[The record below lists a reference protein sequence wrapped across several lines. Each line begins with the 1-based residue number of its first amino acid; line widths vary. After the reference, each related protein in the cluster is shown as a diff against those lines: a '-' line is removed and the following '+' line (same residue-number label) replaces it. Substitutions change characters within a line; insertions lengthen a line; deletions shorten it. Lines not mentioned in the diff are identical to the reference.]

1 MNRKSVGRPAVIL
14 GMIAVC
20 VIAVPHSIAQRPGLS
35 ANGGSLSRNRTEPP
49 ARRNH
54 ESEPMFYRRIVLQ
67 LGFDFPDLE
76 ESYWTART
84 RDPNLTFPTL
94 LKTQIAV
101 EMKAPGSADSAMG
114 QLLEALAS
122 SR

>member
-1 MNRKSVGRPAVIL
+1 
-14 GMIAVC
+14 
-20 VIAVPHSIAQRPGLS
+20 
-35 ANGGSLSRNRTEPP
+35 
-49 ARRNH
+49 
-54 ESEPMFYRRIVLQ
+54 MFYRRIVLQ

-122 SR
+122 SRNKMSAALQETFSLTPPEASQLEKMINERYKTAVRNASTTR

>member
-1 MNRKSVGRPAVIL
+1 
-14 GMIAVC
+14 
-20 VIAVPHSIAQRPGLS
+20 
-35 ANGGSLSRNRTEPP
+35 
-49 ARRNH
+49 
-54 ESEPMFYRRIVLQ
+54 MFYRRIAAQ
-67 LGFDFPDLE
+67 LGFDFPELE

-101 EMKAPGSADSAMG
+101 EMKAPNSADSAMR

-122 SR
+122 SHNKMFAALQETFSLTPAEASHLEKVINERYKTAARNASTAR